1 MHGFDYIVPPFVAH
15 IRGTRIVVT
24 PDIVSNVLHVPKVE
38 HFDYPGYDHLR
49 TVSKY
54 ELISFFSERPSDWGD
69 H

>member
-1 MHGFDYIVPPFVAH
+1 M
-15 IRGTRIVVT
+15 VT
-24 PDIVSNVLHVPKVE
+24 LDIVFDVLHVPKVE
-38 HFDYPGYDHLR
+38 HFDYLGYDHLR